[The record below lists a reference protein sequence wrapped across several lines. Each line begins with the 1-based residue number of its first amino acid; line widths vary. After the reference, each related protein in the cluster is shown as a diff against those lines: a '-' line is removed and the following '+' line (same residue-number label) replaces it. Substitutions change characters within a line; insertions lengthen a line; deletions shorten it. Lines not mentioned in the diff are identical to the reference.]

1 MASCVAMNALSLA
14 PARTV
19 VTVRRAARASPRSR
33 VVLVRAADAPDL
45 SVGGAKALKSKEK
58 KHGVAGLP
66 LLGTL
71 HAAETLCGGDGGSG
85 LHSFLDTTLLRAF
98 KEPRHR

>member
-58 KHGVAGLP
+58 
-66 LLGTL
+66 
-71 HAAETLCGGDGGSG
+71 
-85 LHSFLDTTLLRAF
+85 
-98 KEPRHR
+98 

>member
-1 MASCVAMNALSLA
+1 MSTCRQDVSAW
-14 PARTV
+14 
-19 VTVRRAARASPRSR
+19 
-33 VVLVRAADAPDL
+33 
-45 SVGGAKALKSKEK
+45 LKSKEK